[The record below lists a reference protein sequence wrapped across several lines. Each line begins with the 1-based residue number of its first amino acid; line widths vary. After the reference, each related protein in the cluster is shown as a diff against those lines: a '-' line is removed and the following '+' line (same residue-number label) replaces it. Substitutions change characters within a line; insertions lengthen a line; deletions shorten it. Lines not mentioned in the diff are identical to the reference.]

1 MRPLHCQRDRKI
13 KILMGRSGSGN
24 PVLKSGR

>member
-1 MRPLHCQRDRKI
+1 
-13 KILMGRSGSGN
+13 MGRSGSGN